1 MQDVASAAGVT
12 RGAVYWHFKDKV
24 DLLWTIADTLFMPHE
39 DLLERLVAEE
49 SEEPLLSLLE
59 HCCATVNAIVNDPRR
74 RRVFTVLTQRCEYIE
89 EMEQLMQRNHASRD
103 KVLEKLSVIF
113 AYAEKRG
120 MLASGWTAKVAAVTL
135 HSMVY
140 GFVHMEMEW
149 DKPSRKR
156 DEIRNEAFRSFF
168 KAVSA

>member
-1 MQDVASAAGVT
+1 MPRRTKDEAEQTKQAIIHAAEDLFYTHGVVRTSLQDVASAAGVT

-120 MLASGWTAKVAAVTL
+120 MLASG
-135 HSMVY
+135 
-140 GFVHMEMEW
+140 
-149 DKPSRKR
+149 
-156 DEIRNEAFRSFF
+156 
-168 KAVSA
+168 